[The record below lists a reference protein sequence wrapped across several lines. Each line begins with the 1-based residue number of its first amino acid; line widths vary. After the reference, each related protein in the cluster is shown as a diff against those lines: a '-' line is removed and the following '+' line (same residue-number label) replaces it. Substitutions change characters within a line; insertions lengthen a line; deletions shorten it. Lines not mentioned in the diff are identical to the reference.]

1 MGSIPVGTNKFTGTY
16 QKPESSYSV
25 MVSTADFESVN
36 LGSNPSK
43 SLTMVEQKECFQTAI
58 QKIQNFVFENNGN
71 SISPISSRWLG

>member
-58 QKIQNFVFENNGN
+58 FKTIIQFETTETAFL
-71 SISPISSRWLG
+71 RYRLGG